1 MLVIGIIADNWMNMV
16 NEILVGNVSIVLNA
30 MIAIIRMVVVIV
42 MMVVSG

>member
-16 NEILVGNVSIVLNA
+16 NEILVGNVSIVFNA